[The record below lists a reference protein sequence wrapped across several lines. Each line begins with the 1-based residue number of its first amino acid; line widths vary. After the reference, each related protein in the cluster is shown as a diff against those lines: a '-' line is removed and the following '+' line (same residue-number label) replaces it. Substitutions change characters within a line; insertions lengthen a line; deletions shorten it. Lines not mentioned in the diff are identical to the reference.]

1 MKSMDHNE
9 KKEEKTVYCENC
21 NLAIPKNQW
30 KNHISTNTHIDKCV
44 KWLDKDVS
52 CFGSS
57 FQNRIESYKIKN
69 SEINNLIPENF
80 FKSIQ
85 EKVINIIQKAL
96 QKHES
101 IKYNCTLHC
110 NYILMKEKAE
120 DEISLFTHHTK
131 MLVLSP
137 SSTLEEILNH
147 YIENCNE
154 IIKKM
159 SEFQE
164 RDSGWTLIEI
174 KHLEININKYTCLR
188 GSQYINLPPK
198 IRNKKACINVQNN
211 DVYCFKWAII
221 SALNPLPKEKKPHK
235 CSNYKV
241 TDIKAHIIT
250 LENNIILNFENM
262 EFPLTINKIRVF
274 ELQNPDI
281 SINVFG
287 LEDAKII
294 GPYYFTEAEKS
305 THINLLLI
313 EEDDKFHYIW
323 IKNISRLLR
332 SSITKNKNRIH
343 FCNTCLTHVSSSS
356 RLEKHKRECKKMVTT
371 MPSDKDKILKF
382 KNFKHKLDI
391 PFSIYADFECI
402 LQPLEIQN
410 SSKVKSV
417 QKHIPFAYSYYIKC
431 SFDSN
436 LDKIKIYSG
445 EDCTKHFFNS
455 LVGEIVWIYNN
466 YLSKVKPMNSLTS
479 IQLQYQKEHPI
490 CHICEKSFL
499 NTDVRVADHCH
510 LTGEYRGPAHKNCNL
525 EYQIANFVPVFFHN
539 LSAYDSHLFVRELSS
554 VVGDINILPL
564 NKELYISISKRI
576 YIDSN
581 KSIEIRFLDS
591 CKFMASSLE
600 KLAGYLS
607 DEDFNA
613 VKSTFVNDSEFNLMK
628 RKGVFP
634 YDYLDSPER
643 LEENALPPI
652 SNFFNKLTNEVCSED
667 DYTHA
672 KNVWNTFKC
681 NNLKDYLLL
690 YLKVDVL
697 LLCDV
702 FENFRKVCKK
712 IYNLDPCQYYTAPG
726 LSWSAMLKTTGI
738 ELELLTDFEKYNFIV
753 EGIRGGI
760 VQCSKRFSVANNIY
774 VSDYNPCQ
782 DSNFLIYLD
791 VNNLYGYA
799 MSQYLPYKNFEWVG
813 NIEMFNLNDI
823 KEDSEIGYILEVDL
837 EYPSSLHD
845 YHNDLPFCAEN
856 KKLGSM
862 RQSKL
867 VLNLNDKNNYI
878 IHYKT
883 LQQCIKHGLVL
894 KKIHRILQFKQ
905 TNWLQKYID
914 LNNYHRTLAKNLFEQ
929 NFFKLLNNAVY
940 GKTMENVD
948 KRKCIKIVTNWESK
962 GRKLGARALIAKP
975 NFHSSLKISND
986 MVVIQM
992 KKSHVEYNKPIYIGF
1007 TVLELSKWKMYD
1019 FHYNYM
1025 KIKFNQST
1033 TLNYMDT
1040 DSFIYDIK
1048 TKNFYDDIRSDITK
1062 YFDTSA
1068 YPINNIYNFPLEN
1081 KKVLGMMKDECGGKI
1096 MKEFIGLRSK
1106 MYSIKID
1113 KVDEEIKKIKGVK
1126 HCVTAKL
1133 STNDFKKCLFEQI
1146 NYYDSMYVFR
1156 SKIHQL
1162 YTQHIHKLVLNYLD
1176 DKRFIRENGVDTY
1189 AWGHYK
1195 IKK

>member
-1 MKSMDHNE
+1 MINVECCVTTTLECDEIIVVSVVLFFPRKNKSKKLYLFSYKKGKRFHIVIIILKIIYLIKFKIIVIKMREFVCNICEKTYEHNQSLNRHLRLQHSIECVKCNQNFSTYPELLKHMKSMDHNE

-281 SINVFG
+281 
-287 LEDAKII
+287 K
-294 GPYYFTEAEKS
+294 AEKS

-391 PFSIYADFECI
+391 PFSI
-402 LQPLEIQN
+402 
-410 SSKVKSV
+410 
-417 QKHIPFAYSYYIKC
+417 
-431 SFDSN
+431 
-436 LDKIKIYSG
+436 
-445 EDCTKHFFNS
+445 
-455 LVGEIVWIYNN
+455 
-466 YLSKVKPMNSLTS
+466 
-479 IQLQYQKEHPI
+479 
-490 CHICEKSFL
+490 
-499 NTDVRVADHCH
+499 
-510 LTGEYRGPAHKNCNL
+510 
-525 EYQIANFVPVFFHN
+525 
-539 LSAYDSHLFVRELSS
+539 
-554 VVGDINILPL
+554 
-564 NKELYISISKRI
+564 
-576 YIDSN
+576 
-581 KSIEIRFLDS
+581 
-591 CKFMASSLE
+591 
-600 KLAGYLS
+600 
-607 DEDFNA
+607 
-613 VKSTFVNDSEFNLMK
+613 
-628 RKGVFP
+628 
-634 YDYLDSPER
+634 
-643 LEENALPPI
+643 
-652 SNFFNKLTNEVCSED
+652 
-667 DYTHA
+667 
-672 KNVWNTFKC
+672 
-681 NNLKDYLLL
+681 
-690 YLKVDVL
+690 
-697 LLCDV
+697 
-702 FENFRKVCKK
+702 
-712 IYNLDPCQYYTAPG
+712 
-726 LSWSAMLKTTGI
+726 
-738 ELELLTDFEKYNFIV
+738 
-753 EGIRGGI
+753 
-760 VQCSKRFSVANNIY
+760 
-774 VSDYNPCQ
+774 
-782 DSNFLIYLD
+782 
-791 VNNLYGYA
+791 
-799 MSQYLPYKNFEWVG
+799 
-813 NIEMFNLNDI
+813 
-823 KEDSEIGYILEVDL
+823 
-837 EYPSSLHD
+837 
-845 YHNDLPFCAEN
+845 
-856 KKLGSM
+856 LG
-862 RQSKL
+862 
-867 VLNLNDKNNYI
+867 
-878 IHYKT
+878 T
-883 LQQCIKHGLVL
+883 L
-894 KKIHRILQFKQ
+894 
-905 TNWLQKYID
+905 
-914 LNNYHRTLAKNLFEQ
+914 
-929 NFFKLLNNAVY
+929 
-940 GKTMENVD
+940 
-948 KRKCIKIVTNWESK
+948 
-962 GRKLGARALIAKP
+962 
-975 NFHSSLKISND
+975 
-986 MVVIQM
+986 
-992 KKSHVEYNKPIYIGF
+992 
-1007 TVLELSKWKMYD
+1007 
-1019 FHYNYM
+1019 
-1025 KIKFNQST
+1025 
-1033 TLNYMDT
+1033 
-1040 DSFIYDIK
+1040 
-1048 TKNFYDDIRSDITK
+1048 
-1062 YFDTSA
+1062 
-1068 YPINNIYNFPLEN
+1068 
-1081 KKVLGMMKDECGGKI
+1081 
-1096 MKEFIGLRSK
+1096 
-1106 MYSIKID
+1106 
-1113 KVDEEIKKIKGVK
+1113 
-1126 HCVTAKL
+1126 
-1133 STNDFKKCLFEQI
+1133 
-1146 NYYDSMYVFR
+1146 
-1156 SKIHQL
+1156 
-1162 YTQHIHKLVLNYLD
+1162 
-1176 DKRFIRENGVDTY
+1176 
-1189 AWGHYK
+1189 
-1195 IKK
+1195 